1 MGLIKAYRE
10 ECKINAERVLANKP
24 SQKLVRKYIFSRNDQ
39 YVKYDLIDPRQM
51 VPDDDSVRKVT
62 TSNAKLT
69 LKLRLLNDFIKRYDK
84 NNEKEV
90 TLVKRMK

>member
-1 MGLIKAYRE
+1 
-10 ECKINAERVLANKP
+10 
-24 SQKLVRKYIFSRNDQ
+24 
-39 YVKYDLIDPRQM
+39 M
-51 VPDDDSVRKVT
+51 VPDDDSVRKGT